1 MADQRQRWLE
11 CLAAERRRRV
21 GYQATHDNAAE
32 RLEAELEAMYQR
44 IITATVGPPWSPGGD
59 VSIAERVAMFG
70 RWPPGCVVDPEQ
82 EAAELERWFKEH
94 GYPGVPW
101 RLVGGE

>member
-1 MADQRQRWLE
+1 MTDHRQRWLE

-21 GYQATHDNAAE
+21 EYRATHGSAVE
-32 RLEAELEAMYQR
+32 RLEAELEAIYQR
-44 IITATVGPPWSPGGD
+44 LITVTCGPPWSPGGD

-82 EAAELERWFKEH
+82 EEAALEIWFKEH
-94 GYPGVPW
+94 TQEP
-101 RLVGGE
+101 R

>member
-1 MADQRQRWLE
+1 MTGDRQRWLE
-11 CLAAERRRRV
+11 CLVAERRRRV
-21 GYQATHDNAAE
+21 GYQATHDDAVE

-44 IITATVGPPWSPGGD
+44 LITVTTPPWSPGGD
-59 VSIAERVAMFG
+59 ASIAERVAMFR

-94 GYPGVPW
+94 GHPRGHSAP
-101 RLVGGE
+101 RRG

>member
-1 MADQRQRWLE
+1 MADGRQRWLE
-11 CLAAERRRRV
+11 FLAAERRRRAEHR
-21 GYQATHDNAAE
+21 ATHGNAAE

-44 IITATVGPPWSPGGD
+44 LITVTAGPLWSPSGD

-70 RWPPGCVVDPEQ
+70 RWPPGSVVDPEQ

-94 GYPGVPW
+94 GYPEANSAP
-101 RLVGGE
+101 RLG